1 MDDRLTSDNNDK
13 EDDGEKKKK
22 KKKKH
27 RKKKKIYVDE
37 MVLSAD
43 TADDLEDWLS
53 DIKETTRICRK
64 IVKYVD
70 AIYEKEVESREEEDN
85 IKRLELFE
93 KFNKIDMRIKGRIY
107 LSETICLN

>member
-1 MDDRLTSDNNDK
+1 MGKK
-13 EDDGEKKKK
+13 EKEEKTQE
-22 KKKKH
+22 
-27 RKKKKIYVDE
+27 KKKIYVDE

-85 IKRLELFE
+85 IKWLENQTELQY
-93 KFNKIDMRIKGRIY
+93 KKIIIIVVMMRMHRKLKVVIYKASSIKNMI
-107 LSETICLN
+107 